1 LTVQDATPELR
12 AYLECNG
19 FSFARMAPL
28 PPQADPNDESATV
41 TQQLAAWG
49 TKWDLD
55 EEESKSVAEN
65 LLDSGVAYFATAWS
79 PPLSAIEALSQK
91 FSDDTFLL
99 EYCELGMMFA
109 GTAEIDNGYCFD
121 CPVTNSR
128 KVMRIAREVFGHED
142 CDGAPASNRSRAVK
156 TSTGTV
162 PDV

>member
-55 EEESKSVAEN
+55 EDESKSVAEN
-65 LLDSGVAYFATAWS
+65 LLANGVAYFDTAWS
-79 PPLSAIEALSQK
+79 PPIQALEALSRAYPK
-91 FSDDTFLL
+91 DTFELC
-99 EYCELGMMFA
+99 YCELGMMFA
-109 GTAEIDNGYCFD
+109 GTATFQIGCCFESA
-121 CPVTNSR
+121 VSR
-128 KVMRIAREVFGHED
+128 TSEVKRIARTVF
-142 CDGAPASNRSRAVK
+142 AL
-156 TSTGTV
+156 
-162 PDV
+162 